1 MNEEKL
7 YSVKEVCDRYKIT
20 RKTLFYYDRSGL
32 LKPTRRQGKQQF
44 KLYDDEA
51 ASRLRLVLNY
61 RSAGLMIEE
70 IKAIIDTD
78 DKRMI
83 LSVLKDAKKRLT
95 QEAFVKEQELKR
107 LDLLIDIINRSAP
120 VSTKEG
126 EGDYEE

>member
-1 MNEEKL
+1 MNEERL

-51 ASRLRLVLNY
+51 VSRLRLILNY

-70 IKAIIDTD
+70 IRTIIDTN
-78 DKRMI
+78 DKKTI
-83 LSVLKDAKKRLT
+83 LSVLKDAKRRLT
-95 QEAFVKEQELKR
+95 EEALEKDQELKK
-107 LDLLIDIINRSAP
+107 LDLLIDMVSRSDP
-120 VSTKEG
+120 SYPKER
-126 EGDYEE
+126 

>member
-1 MNEEKL
+1 MKEEKL

-51 ASRLRLVLNY
+51 VSRLRLILNY

-70 IKAIIDTD
+70 IRTIIDTN
-78 DKRMI
+78 DKKTI
-83 LSVLKDAKKRLT
+83 LSVLKDAKRRLT
-95 QEAFVKEQELKR
+95 EEALEKDQELKR
-107 LDLLIDIINRSAP
+107 LDLLIDMVSRSDP
-120 VSTKEG
+120 SYPKER
-126 EGDYEE
+126 

>member
-51 ASRLRLVLNY
+51 ASRLRLILNY

-70 IKAIIDTD
+70 IRTIIDTD
-78 DKRMI
+78 DRKTI
-83 LSVLKDAKKRLT
+83 LSVLKDAKRRLT
-95 QEAFVKEQELKR
+95 EEALEKYQELKR
-107 LDLLIDIINRSAP
+107 LDLLIDMVSRSDP
-120 VSTKEG
+120 SYPKER
-126 EGDYEE
+126 